1 METIKSFK
9 TYNTDMSS
17 SWGIGQTTEPIDK
30 TFDDVLKEAIKIKAT
45 LIVKPSRG
53 RFWYIKGINNTKSYK
68 EIKSHLETN
77 LNSKYKSKSR
87 TWLISYI

>member
-1 METIKSFK
+1 METIMSFN
-9 TYNTDMSS
+9 TYNTDVFN
-17 SWGIGQTTEPIDK
+17 SWGIGSIKKPIEMD
-30 TFDDVLKEAIKIKAT
+30 FYDILKDAIEIKAT

-53 RFWYIKGINNTKSYK
+53 NFWYIKGINNTKSYE
-68 EIKSHLETN
+68 EIKTQLETN